1 VPKPISAD
9 QNLDPVTRASLDELR
24 ALQVERLRWTLSHAY
39 ANVAHYK
46 TAIDAAGVHPDD
58 IKDLTDLAK
67 LPFTTKETLR
77 DNFPFGL
84 FAVPRERV
92 LRVHASSGTTGKP
105 TVVGYTERDL
115 DTWAVVAARSMRAAG
130 ARPGDIVHIAVN
142 YGMFTGGF
150 GWHDG
155 ATRLGCTVIPASG
168 GQTER
173 QVQFIEDFRPSVIAA
188 TPTYMLTILDEMER
202 QGVDP
207 RESSLNVGVFGAE
220 PWTDKMRHSME
231 ERADFHAVDTYG
243 LSELIGPGVAAESFE
258 TKDGPHVWED
268 HFYPE
273 VIDPDT
279 GEVLPDGE
287 HGELVLTSLT
297 KEAMPVIR
305 YRTRDLTRLLP
316 GTAFGA
322 MRRIEKVAGRSDDM
336 MIVRAVNVFPTQIE
350 EIILREPEL
359 TPHFQCHLD
368 RQGNMDSLLVKV
380 ERRDSVSPAE
390 GAAAGRRVADRVKHL
405 IGIRIT
411 VDVSAP
417 HTVERSAGKMRRVVD
432 HRENL

>member
-1 VPKPISAD
+1 VPKPIPAD
-9 QNLDPVTRASLDELR
+9 QDVEPVTRASLDELR
-24 ALQVERLRWTLSHAY
+24 ALQLDRLRWTLSHAY

-46 TAIDAAGVHPDD
+46 TAFDAAGLHPDD
-58 IKDLTDLAK
+58 VKDLADLAK

-84 FAVPRERV
+84 FAVPREQV

-105 TVVGYTERDL
+105 TVVGYTAGDL
-115 DTWAVVAARSMRAAG
+115 DTWAAVAARSMRAAG
-130 ARPGDIVHIAVN
+130 ARSGDIVHIAVN

-173 QVQFIEDFRPSVIAA
+173 QVQFIEDFKPAVIAA
-188 TPTYMLTILDEMER
+188 TPTYMLTILDEMDR

-220 PWTDKMRHSME
+220 PWTDKMRQSME

-322 MRRIEKVAGRSDDM
+322 MRRIEKVTGRSDDM

-350 EIILREPEL
+350 EFILREPEL

-380 ERRDSVSPAE
+380 ERRESVSAAE

>member
-1 VPKPISAD
+1 MPKPVPAD
-9 QNLDPVTRASLDELR
+9 QDVEPVTRASLDELR
-24 ALQVERLRWTLSHAY
+24 ALQLDRLRWTLSHAY

-46 TAIDAAGVHPDD
+46 TAFDAAGLHPDD
-58 IKDLTDLAK
+58 IKDLADLAK

-84 FAVPRERV
+84 FAVPREQV

-105 TVVGYTERDL
+105 TVVGYTAGDL
-115 DTWAVVAARSMRAAG
+115 DTWGAVAARSLRAAG

-173 QVQFIEDFRPSVIAA
+173 QVQFIEDFKPAVIAA
-188 TPTYMLTILDEMER
+188 TPTYMLTILDEMDR

-220 PWTDKMRHSME
+220 PWTDKMRLSME

-322 MRRIEKVAGRSDDM
+322 MRRIEKVTGRSDDM

-350 EIILREPEL
+350 EFILREPEL

-380 ERRDSVSPAE
+380 ERRESVSAPE

>member
-1 VPKPISAD
+1 VPTPIPAD
-9 QNLDPVTRASLDELR
+9 QNLEPVTRASLDELR
-24 ALQVERLRWTLSHAY
+24 ALQVDRLRWTLSHAY

-46 TAIDAAGVHPDD
+46 TAFDAAGVHPDD
-58 IKDLTDLAK
+58 VKDLTDLAK

-84 FAVPRERV
+84 FAVPREQV

-173 QVQFIEDFRPSVIAA
+173 QVQFIEDFKPSVIAA

-380 ERRDSVSPAE
+380 ERRGSVSPAD

-417 HTVERSAGKMRRVVD
+417 HTVERSAGKMRRVID

>member
-1 VPKPISAD
+1 VPKPIPAD
-9 QNLDPVTRASLDELR
+9 QNLEPVERASLDELR
-24 ALQVERLRWTLSHAY
+24 ALQLERLRWTLSHAY

-46 TAIDAAGVHPDD
+46 TAFDAAGMHPDD
-58 IKDLTDLAK
+58 VKDLADLAK

-77 DNFPFGL
+77 QNYPFGM
-84 FAVPRERV
+84 FAVPREQV
-92 LRVHASSGTTGKP
+92 LRVHASSGTTGRP
-105 TVVGYTERDL
+105 TIVGYTQRDL

-173 QVQFIEDFRPSVIAA
+173 QVQFIADFKPSVIAA

-202 QGVDP
+202 QGFDP

-220 PWTDKMRHSME
+220 PWTDKMRRSME
-231 ERADFHAVDTYG
+231 ERTDFHAIDTYG
-243 LSELIGPGVAAESFE
+243 LSELIGPGVAAECFE
-258 TKDGPHVWED
+258 AKDGPYVWED

-279 GEVLPDGE
+279 GAVLPDGE
-287 HGELVLTSLT
+287 PGELVLTSLT

-316 GTAFGA
+316 GTARGA
-322 MRRIEKVAGRSDDM
+322 MRRIEKVTGRSDDM

-350 EIILREPEL
+350 EFILREPEL

-368 RQGNMDSLLVKV
+368 RHGNMDTLLVKV
-380 ERRDSVSPAE
+380 ERKEPVS
-390 GAAAGRRVADRVKHL
+390 AAAGIAAGVRVADRVKHF
-405 IGIRIT
+405 IGIRI
-411 VDVSAP
+411 DVEVTGP
-417 HTVERSAGKMRRVVD
+417 HTVERSAGKMRRIVD
-432 HRENL
+432 HREGR